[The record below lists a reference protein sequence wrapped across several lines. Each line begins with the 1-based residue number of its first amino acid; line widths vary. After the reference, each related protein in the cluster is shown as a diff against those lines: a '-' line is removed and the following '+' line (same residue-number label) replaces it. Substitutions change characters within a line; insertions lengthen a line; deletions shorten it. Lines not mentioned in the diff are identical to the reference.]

1 MDSTTLKD
9 ILPTLPW
16 LRVVHYLISGSDSR
30 HVAHCLDLDVVAT
43 GASQKIAI
51 DKLDDLVKAN
61 IELALATGQLENLST
76 KAPSSYWRQFID
88 GERIEVPHKTLH
100 IRIPEAVQVIPLENS
115 EVGILAHRAA

>member
-16 LRVVHYLISGSDSR
+16 LRVVHYLISGTDNR

-43 GASQKIAI
+43 GATQEAAVE
-51 DKLDDLVKAN
+51 KLDGLVKAH
-61 IELALATGQLENLST
+61 IEIALATGQLENLST
-76 KAPSSYWRQFID
+76 KAPNSFWRQFID